1 MSSCS
6 HTRKNGMNAA
16 TGGMNRSDRT
26 KKRRSFLPRKRKRA
40 KMYAAGTARMKPNS
54 SAAGTMIRLFF
65 RPVMMVP
72 MFSTRSK
79 LASVGVKK
87 NFGGYEMMSTLVL
100 NADMTIQM
108 IGATAT
114 STMSASSR

>member
-16 TGGMNRSDRT
+16 TGGMKRSDST
-26 KKRRSFLPRKRKRA
+26 KKRRSYLPRKRKRA
-40 KMYAAGTARMKPNS
+40 KMYAAGTARMQPS
-54 SAAGTMIRLFF
+54 SNEARTMIRLFC
-65 RPVMMVP
+65 RPVMMVT
-72 MFSTRSK
+72 MFSTSSK

-87 NFGGYEMMSTLVL
+87 NFGGYEMISTLVL

-114 STMSASSR
+114 STMTASSR